1 MKKKMNHAKPPKKL
15 EEIVEFNPSQ
25 KISQPKIN
33 LNELS
38 GNPSLR
44 YIEPRIISLIVRCP
58 ARSSKIA
65 VRTCEHCPSFAG
77 YGDGSVLCGY
87 KSLKKTI

>member
-1 MKKKMNHAKPPKKL
+1 MKKHHPKFHNL
-15 EEIVEFNPSQ
+15 EVLNPSEV
-25 KISQPKIN
+25 KSQPQIK

-44 YIEPRIISLIVRCP
+44 YVEPRIISLIVRCP

-87 KSLKKTI
+87 KILKKTE